1 MLRAGLAGVRPDAA
15 AAVFPPSMKINHA
28 APIVKALAPPKRL
41 YNFTMPALCCQ
52 LAPNQRAAGGPT
64 PGLRNRCKIA
74 GATRQPFSRF
84 GTLHAVPLEKA
95 QWEVRLPFWGT
106 DRKSTR
112 LNSSHLGI
120 S

>member
-64 PGLRNRCKIA
+64 PGLRNRWAEAQQFRNAIYSED
-74 GATRQPFSRF
+74 ATALKRQ
-84 GTLHAVPLEKA
+84 G
-95 QWEVRLPFWGT
+95 
-106 DRKSTR
+106 
-112 LNSSHLGI
+112 
-120 S
+120 